1 MKKTIVAVMVAASA
15 VLSAQAMAANTAEV
29 TVLGEVNDSSTSCV
43 VTPSVTTSEANAQ
56 TANTLFKSQKFGF
69 DVSDCAKGS
78 DKPATGLTVA
88 VTGTTSTNATILD
101 NTADDGAAGIGIG
114 IAKVSDGSRVAF
126 DGSQTMDETYTDGE
140 VTSLNYYA
148 GYVKVNDATT
158 VTEGP
163 VKGVATFT
171 IDYTSADA

>member
-1 MKKTIVAVMVAASA
+1 
-15 VLSAQAMAANTAEV
+15 
-29 TVLGEVNDSSTSCV
+29 
-43 VTPSVTTSEANAQ
+43 
-56 TANTLFKSQKFGF
+56 
-69 DVSDCAKGS
+69 
-78 DKPATGLTVA
+78 
-88 VTGTTSTNATILD
+88 
-101 NTADDGAAGIGIG
+101 
-114 IAKVSDGSRVAF
+114 
-126 DGSQTMDETYTDGE
+126 MDETYTDGE